1 MMFVKTAWLVS
12 INRGVRDLPWLS
24 HYGAVSILRISI
36 AKSKDIIKVV
46 FCFFVCFVLI
56 FLVFCFDNVSK
67 FSLKIFHNCLH
78 PCRIEVSVRQ

>member
-12 INRGVRDLPWLS
+12 IHRGVRDLPWLS

-46 FCFFVCFVLI
+46 FAFSCVL
-56 FLVFCFDNVSK
+56 F
-67 FSLKIFHNCLH
+67 
-78 PCRIEVSVRQ
+78 